1 MFVSA
6 SATDQL
12 KTFCKKTLLFGQ
24 EPSLELIAILLVYF
38 VQGILG
44 LSRLAVSFFLKD
56 ELGLSP
62 AQVSALMGLATLPWV
77 IKPIYGFLSDS
88 LPILGFRR
96 RSYLLIAGF
105 IGSLSWLYLALLA
118 HHPWEATMAIAGSSL
133 AIAVSDVIVDSVVV
147 ERIQKSSQS
156 TAGELQSLCWSATAI
171 GGILTAYLGGI
182 LLEYWSQRTIF
193 AITATFPMLVAFS
206 ALLINDERIT
216 TPIQWSGA
224 RQQVIKL
231 KEALTQKTIW
241 LPVAFLFL
249 WQATPSSDSAF
260 FFFTTNDLGFNPE
273 FLGRVRLVTSL
284 ASLLGIWV
292 FQRFLKEVAVRVI
305 FFWSTLLATGL
316 GMTTLIL
323 VTHANRQLGIDDRW
337 FSLGDSLILTVMGQI
352 AFMPVLVL
360 AARLCPKGI
369 EATMFATLMALSN
382 LAGVLSHESG
392 AVLMHWMGITETN
405 FQRLWLLVLVTN
417 LSTLLPLPLLKWLPG
432 NDDPVF
438 PLPAQPMSEEP
449 LVIPLVPES

>member
-12 KTFCKKTLLFGQ
+12 KTFFKQTLLFGQ
-24 EPSLELIAILLVYF
+24 EPSLELLSILLVYF

-44 LSRLAVSFFLKD
+44 LSRLAFSFFLKD
-56 ELGLSP
+56 DLGLSP
-62 AQVSALMGLATLPWV
+62 AQVSALMGIATLPWV

-88 LPILGFRR
+88 VPILGFRR
-96 RSYLLIAGF
+96 RSYLLIAGL

-118 HHPWEATMAIAGSSL
+118 DHPWEATMAIAGSSL

-182 LLEYWSQRTIF
+182 LLEYLSQRTIF
-193 AITATFPMLVAFS
+193 AITATFPMLVSLSAF
-206 ALLINDERIT
+206 LITDERIT
-216 TPIQWSGA
+216 APIQWVGA
-224 RQQVIKL
+224 KQQAKQL
-231 KEALTQKTIW
+231 KNALTHQEIW

-284 ASLLGIWV
+284 ASLLGIWI
-292 FQRFLKEVAVRVI
+292 FQRFLKAVAVRVI

-360 AARLCPKGI
+360 AAQLCPKGI

-392 AVLMHWMGITETN
+392 AILMHWMGITDSN
-405 FQRLWLLVLVTN
+405 FQRLWLLILVTN
-417 LSTLLPLPLLKWLPG
+417 LSTLLPLPLLHWLPD
-432 NDDPVF
+432 NRESDLLRTDT
-438 PLPAQPMSEEP
+438 SIEEP
-449 LVIPLVPES
+449 FMTPMVEQRP

>member
-12 KTFCKKTLLFGQ
+12 KTFFKQTLLFGQ
-24 EPSLELIAILLVYF
+24 EPSLELLSILLVYF

-56 ELGLSP
+56 DLGLSP
-62 AQVSALMGLATLPWV
+62 AQVSALMGIATLPWV

-88 LPILGFRR
+88 LPIFGFRR
-96 RSYLLIAGF
+96 RSYLLIAGL
-105 IGSLSWLYLALLA
+105 IGSLSWLYLAWLA

-193 AITATFPMLVAFS
+193 AITATFPMLVSLSAF
-206 ALLINDERIT
+206 LITDERIT
-216 TPIQWSGA
+216 TPIQWAGA
-224 RQQVIKL
+224 KQQANQL
-231 KEALTQKTIW
+231 KNALTHQEIW

-284 ASLLGIWV
+284 ASLLGIWI
-292 FQRFLKEVAVRVI
+292 FQRFLKAVAVRVI
-305 FFWSTLLATGL
+305 FFWSTLFATGL

-360 AARLCPKGI
+360 AAQLCPKGI

-392 AVLMHWMGITETN
+392 AVLMHWMGITDSN
-405 FQRLWLLVLVTN
+405 FQRLWLLILVTN
-417 LSTLLPLPLLKWLPG
+417 LSTLLPLPLLRWLPDK
-432 NDDPVF
+432 NESDLLRTDTSI
-438 PLPAQPMSEEP
+438 SEESFMTP
-449 LVIPLVPES
+449 LV